1 MSLYLFLYK
10 YNKSKLINP
19 IKQLSFYNIM
29 DTKKV
34 IKIEGTSNRYQMKKC
49 MKEVKENKIRKS
61 TVHISSEKMELD
73 SQLSLLHDH
82 LFKQIDKN
90 IVSQVM
96 SKLGSYKQQ
105 DIEKKIYDPT
115 RLVLLKDIFELL
127 ESCQLS
133 CYYCS
138 QQLYLLYS
146 NVREKRQWTL
156 DRIDNS
162 KGHNKDNVLIACL
175 ECNLKRRNQNKNA
188 FLFTKNMVIIRDEF
202 VDVDAEDLEQ
212 NNIDNSNVE
221 MV

>member
-49 MKEVKENKIRKS
+49 MKEVKEIKPRKS
-61 TVHISSEKMELD
+61 VAHISSEKMELD

-105 DIEKKIYDPT
+105 DIEKKIYDPEHI
-115 RLVLLKDIFELL
+115 VILKDVFELL
-127 ESCQLS
+127 ESCKLS

-138 QQLYLLYS
+138 QELYLLYS
-146 NVREKRQWTL
+146 NVREKKQWTL

-175 ECNLKRRNQNKNA
+175 ECNLKRRNQNKTA

-202 VDVDAEDLEQ
+202 VDDAEDLEQ

-221 MV
+221 LV

>member
-1 MSLYLFLYK
+1 
-10 YNKSKLINP
+10 
-19 IKQLSFYNIM
+19 M

-61 TVHISSEKMELD
+61 VAHISSEKMELD

-82 LFKQIDKN
+82 LYKQIDKN
-90 IVSQVM
+90 IVSQMM
-96 SKLGSYKQQ
+96 SKLSSYKQQ

-115 RLVLLKDIFELL
+115 RLVLLKEVFELL

-146 NVREKRQWTL
+146 NVREKKQWTL

-188 FLFTKNMVIIRDEF
+188 FLFTKNMVIIRTEF
-202 VDVDAEDLEQ
+202 VDEDAEDLEQ

>member
-1 MSLYLFLYK
+1 
-10 YNKSKLINP
+10 
-19 IKQLSFYNIM
+19 M

-49 MKEVKENKIRKS
+49 MKEVKEIKPRKS
-61 TVHISSEKMELD
+61 VAHISSEKMELD
-73 SQLSLLHDH
+73 SQRSLLHDH
-82 LFKQIDKN
+82 LFKQIDKT

-105 DIEKKIYDPT
+105 DIEKKIYDPEHI
-115 RLVLLKDIFELL
+115 VILKDIFELL
-127 ESCQLS
+127 ESCKLS

-138 QQLYLLYS
+138 SQLYLLYS
-146 NVREKRQWTL
+146 NVREKKQWTL

-175 ECNLKRRNQNKNA
+175 ECNLKRRNQNKTA
-188 FLFTKNMVIIRDEF
+188 FLFTKNMVITRDEF
-202 VDVDAEDLEQ
+202 FDDDAEDLEQ
-212 NNIDNSNVE
+212 NNIDNNNVE

>member
-1 MSLYLFLYK
+1 
-10 YNKSKLINP
+10 
-19 IKQLSFYNIM
+19 M

-34 IKIEGTSNRYQMKKC
+34 IKIEGTSNRYHMKKC

-61 TVHISSEKMELD
+61 TVHISSEKMNLD

-115 RLVLLKDIFELL
+115 RLVLLKEVFELL

-202 VDVDAEDLEQ
+202 VDEDAEDLEQ

>member
-1 MSLYLFLYK
+1 
-10 YNKSKLINP
+10 
-19 IKQLSFYNIM
+19 M

-61 TVHISSEKMELD
+61 TVHISSEKMDLD
-73 SQLSLLHDH
+73 SQLSLLSDH
-82 LFKQIDKN
+82 LLYKTDKN
-90 IVSQVM
+90 IVSQVQ

-146 NVREKRQWTL
+146 NVREKKQWTL

>member
-19 IKQLSFYNIM
+19 IKQFSFYNIM

-49 MKEVKENKIRKS
+49 MKEVKEIKPRKS
-61 TVHISSEKMELD
+61 VAHISSEKMELD

-105 DIEKKIYDPT
+105 DIEKKIYDPEHI
-115 RLVLLKDIFELL
+115 VILKDVFELL
-127 ESCQLS
+127 ESCKLS

-138 QQLYLLYS
+138 QELYLLYS
-146 NVREKRQWTL
+146 NVREKKQWTL

-175 ECNLKRRNQNKNA
+175 ECNLKRRNQNKTA

-202 VDVDAEDLEQ
+202 VDDAEDLEQ

-221 MV
+221 LV

>member
-1 MSLYLFLYK
+1 
-10 YNKSKLINP
+10 
-19 IKQLSFYNIM
+19 M

-49 MKEVKENKIRKS
+49 MKEVKEIKPRKS
-61 TVHISSEKMELD
+61 VAHISSEKMDLN

-82 LFKQIDKN
+82 LYKQIDKN
-90 IVSQVM
+90 IISQVQ

-115 RLVLLKDIFELL
+115 SIVLLKEVFELL
-127 ESCQLS
+127 ESCKLS

-138 QQLYLLYS
+138 SQLYLLYS
-146 NVREKRQWTL
+146 NVREKKQWTL

-188 FLFTKNMVIIRDEF
+188 FLFTKNMVIIRTDF
-202 VDVDAEDLEQ
+202 TDGFTEDLEQ

>member
-1 MSLYLFLYK
+1 
-10 YNKSKLINP
+10 
-19 IKQLSFYNIM
+19 M

-34 IKIEGTSNRYQMKKC
+34 IKIEGTSNRYHMKKC

-61 TVHISSEKMELD
+61 TVHISSEKMNLD

-115 RLVLLKDIFELL
+115 RLVLLKEVFELL

-188 FLFTKNMVIIRDEF
+188 FLFTKNMVITRTDF
-202 VDVDAEDLEQ
+202 TDGFTEDLEQ

>member
-49 MKEVKENKIRKS
+49 MKEVKEIKPRKS
-61 TVHISSEKMELD
+61 VAHISSEKMALD

-82 LFKQIDKN
+82 LFKQIDKT

-105 DIEKKIYDPT
+105 DIEKKI
-115 RLVLLKDIFELL
+115 
-127 ESCQLS
+127 
-133 CYYCS
+133 
-138 QQLYLLYS
+138 
-146 NVREKRQWTL
+146 
-156 DRIDNS
+156 
-162 KGHNKDNVLIACL
+162 
-175 ECNLKRRNQNKNA
+175 
-188 FLFTKNMVIIRDEF
+188 
-202 VDVDAEDLEQ
+202 
-212 NNIDNSNVE
+212 
-221 MV
+221 

>member
-1 MSLYLFLYK
+1 MYK

-49 MKEVKENKIRKS
+49 MKEVKEIKPRKS
-61 TVHISSEKMELD
+61 VAHISSEKMELD

-105 DIEKKIYDPT
+105 DIEKKIYDPEHI
-115 RLVLLKDIFELL
+115 VILKDVFELL
-127 ESCQLS
+127 ESCKLS

-138 QQLYLLYS
+138 QELYLLYS
-146 NVREKRQWTL
+146 NVREKKQWTL

-175 ECNLKRRNQNKNA
+175 ECNLKRRNQNKTA

-202 VDVDAEDLEQ
+202 VDDAEDLEQ

-221 MV
+221 LV

>member
-1 MSLYLFLYK
+1 MLYLFLYK

-49 MKEVKENKIRKS
+49 MKEVKEIKPRKS
-61 TVHISSEKMELD
+61 VAHISSEKMELD

-105 DIEKKIYDPT
+105 DIEKKIYDPEHI
-115 RLVLLKDIFELL
+115 VILKDVFELL
-127 ESCQLS
+127 ESCKLS

-138 QQLYLLYS
+138 QELYLLYS
-146 NVREKRQWTL
+146 NVREKKQWTL

-175 ECNLKRRNQNKNA
+175 ECNLKRRNQNKTA

-202 VDVDAEDLEQ
+202 VDDAEDLEQ

-221 MV
+221 LV

>member
-1 MSLYLFLYK
+1 MSLYLVLYK
-10 YNKSKLINP
+10 YNKSKPINS

-49 MKEVKENKIRKS
+49 MKEVKEIKIRKS
-61 TVHISSEKMELD
+61 TACIASEKMDLD
-73 SQLSLLHDH
+73 AQLSLLHDH

-105 DIEKKIYDPT
+105 DIEKKIYDPEHI
-115 RLVLLKDIFELL
+115 VILKDIFELL
-127 ESCQLS
+127 ESCKLS

-138 QQLYLLYS
+138 SQLYLLYS
-146 NVREKRQWTL
+146 NVREKKQWTL

-188 FLFTKNMVIIRDEF
+188 FLFTKNMVITRTG
-202 VDVDAEDLEQ
+202 AEDLEQ